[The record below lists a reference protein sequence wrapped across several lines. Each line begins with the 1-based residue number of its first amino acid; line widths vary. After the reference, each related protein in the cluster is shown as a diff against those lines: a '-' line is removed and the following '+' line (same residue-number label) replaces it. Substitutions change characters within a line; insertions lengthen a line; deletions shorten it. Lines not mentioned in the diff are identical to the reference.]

1 MVLYDIKFKK
11 NDGDIFKNQRDI
23 KNLNGLINSIKEK
36 ESKMTEQIDENKNN
50 DETKFNDFTKQIK
63 EINEKNKWFTWKKKI
78 LK

>member
-11 NDGDIFKNQRDI
+11 KDGDIFKNQRDI
-23 KNLNGLINSIKEK
+23 KNLNGLINSKKEKEK

-63 EINEKNKWFTWKKKI
+63 EINEKNK
-78 LK
+78 

>member
-63 EINEKNKWFTWKKKI
+63 EINEKNK
-78 LK
+78 